1 MCGHEYERTGFKI
14 RSVERWRFGAGG
26 GQLCDASLGGELLPE
41 ARRQVLGNGSKQAL
55 ANVHQEDESEAKSL
69 VRRGNSALGTLLTR
83 EIYKCARRACTR
95 ATTQKGSGIAN
106 WEILDGDAWPRFF
119 MPVDQPPSS
128 TILIGQG
135 LVVAKTKT

>member
-1 MCGHEYERTGFKI
+1 MTGFKI

-55 ANVHQEDESEAKSL
+55 ANVHQEDESEAKKSSTAGKL
-69 VRRGNSALGTLLTR
+69 CAGYAFNKGNLQMRT
-83 EIYKCARRACTR
+83 EACTR

-106 WEILDGDAWPRFF
+106 CGRSWMGMLGPDFSCLSISRRAAQALLDRGW
-119 MPVDQPPSS
+119 
-128 TILIGQG
+128 
-135 LVVAKTKT
+135 